1 VVRVEVV
8 VIVVVVLTVEVWVWG
23 GYRDKQKLDT
33 GLMEE

>member
-8 VIVVVVLTVEVWVWG
+8 VIVVVVLTVEVWVRG